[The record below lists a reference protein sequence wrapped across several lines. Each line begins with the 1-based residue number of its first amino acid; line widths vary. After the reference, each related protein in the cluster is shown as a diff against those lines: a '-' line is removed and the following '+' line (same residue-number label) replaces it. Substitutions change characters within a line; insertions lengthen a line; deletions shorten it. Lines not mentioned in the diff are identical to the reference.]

1 MQTQS
6 RVAVEAMMT
15 LQDLIAESDYAAQ
28 RGVSLRTVQRERA
41 LRIGPPFIKL
51 GRRVFYRPEA
61 VAEWL
66 LALEQAQPRA
76 KRREVA

>member
-1 MQTQS
+1 
-6 RVAVEAMMT
+6 MT
-15 LQDLIAESDYAAQ
+15 LQDLIPESDYAAQ

-51 GRRVFYRPEA
+51 GRSIYYRPAAIEQ
-61 VAEWL
+61 WL
-66 LALEQAQPRA
+66 LAQEQAQPRA